1 MRSTFDNRSN
11 SFVIADDGATLA
23 TIGSDAADAFE
34 RHMSRCV
41 PPWRLYSDY
50 DRDVAEHDACARWLA
65 GDKA

>member
-1 MRSTFDNRSN
+1 MRAAFDNKTG
-11 SFVIADDGATLA
+11 SFVIADNGAQVA
-23 TIGSDAADAFE
+23 SVPAVDVDSFE

-50 DRDVAEHDACARWLA
+50 GRDVAEDDACARWIA